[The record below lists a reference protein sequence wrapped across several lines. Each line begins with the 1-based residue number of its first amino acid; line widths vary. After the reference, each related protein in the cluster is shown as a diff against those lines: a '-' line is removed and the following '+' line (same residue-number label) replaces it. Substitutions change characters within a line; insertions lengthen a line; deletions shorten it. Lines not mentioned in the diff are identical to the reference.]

1 MTAKDTALHPHRPL
15 TIDFITANLKQGQLQ
30 CKDISDLPN
39 ETILIGL
46 SKIQTQDCLT
56 QKSTFFILYM
66 SPQTSRLEKI
76 FDKPECRVECGD
88 KDRRREFHQ
97 KET

>member
-39 ETILIGL
+39 GTILIGL
-46 SKIQTQDCLT
+46 SKI
-56 QKSTFFILYM
+56 
-66 SPQTSRLEKI
+66 
-76 FDKPECRVECGD
+76 
-88 KDRRREFHQ
+88 
-97 KET
+97 